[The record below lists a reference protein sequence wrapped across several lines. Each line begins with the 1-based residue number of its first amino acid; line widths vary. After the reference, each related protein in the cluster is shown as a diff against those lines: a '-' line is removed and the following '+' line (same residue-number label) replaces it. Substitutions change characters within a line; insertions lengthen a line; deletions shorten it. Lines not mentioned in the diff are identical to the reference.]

1 MNIGKEIMFVLDA
14 EKLRI
19 ERARKR
25 FTVKELS
32 ARSGVSEKTI
42 RWAETG
48 RGGKTL
54 DTVVKLA
61 KALDVQTET
70 LISDITKPSVSS

>member
-1 MNIGKEIMFVLDA
+1 MFVIDP

-19 ERARKR
+19 ERATKR
-25 FTVKELS
+25 MTVKEL
-32 ARSGVSEKTI
+32 AEKSGVSEKTI
-42 RWAETG
+42 RWAEGG

-61 KALDVQTET
+61 KALDVATE
-70 LISDITKPSVSS
+70 DIV

>member
-1 MNIGKEIMFVLDA
+1 MFVLDP

-25 FTVKELS
+25 MTVKELS
-32 ARSGVSEKTI
+32 EKSGVSEKTI

-61 KALDVQTET
+61 KGLDIQTES
-70 LISDITKPSVSS
+70 LVSEF

>member
-1 MNIGKEIMFVLDA
+1 MFGIHTSEGGKMFVLDA
-14 EKLRI
+14 EKLRV

-25 FTVKELS
+25 MTVKELS
-32 ARSGVSEKTI
+32 QKSGVSEKTI

-61 KALDVQTET
+61 KGLDVQTES
-70 LISDITKPSVSS
+70 LISEC

>member
-1 MNIGKEIMFVLDA
+1 MFVLDP

-25 FTVKELS
+25 LTVKELS
-32 ARSGVSEKTI
+32 QRSGVSEKTI
-42 RWAETG
+42 RWAESG

-54 DTVVKLA
+54 DTVIKLA
-61 KALDVQTET
+61 KGLNVATEA
-70 LISDITKPSVSS
+70 IVSEIK